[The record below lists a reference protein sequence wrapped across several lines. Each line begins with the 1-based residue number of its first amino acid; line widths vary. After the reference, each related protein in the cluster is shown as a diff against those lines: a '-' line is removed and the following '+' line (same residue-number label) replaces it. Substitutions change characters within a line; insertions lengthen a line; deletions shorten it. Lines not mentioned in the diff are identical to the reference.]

1 MNVVLL
7 QLPVQSHDYAY
18 PMENM
23 ALGAAYLKAYAE
35 SMLPDV
41 RIVLGPKGLVNYGG
55 DAALEAWILAQQPD
69 LVGFSC
75 YVWNVERSLAMAR
88 RLRARCPEARIVVG
102 GPEVTPENDFL
113 KATGGFDLG
122 IVGEG
127 EETFAALVAAL
138 SKGHSTL
145 KNLPGLLL
153 PSSTGWHFTEPR
165 PPIPHL
171 DTIPS
176 PYLSGALGPSDAGT
190 MLLETVR
197 GCPNRCTYCYYH
209 KRFPR
214 VRNFSLSRLRQ
225 ELLWAAH
232 HGVSEIYFVDPCFT
246 RRKDLAALLEAIED
260 ARRLRDFTFQCEC
273 TAEDITPALAHA
285 LARAGLSQVEVGL
298 QTINPKA
305 LARIRR
311 HFDRN
316 RFVAGIRALRNAG
329 IRVMVDIMVALPEDS
344 LADVKRSLDFV
355 VDHDLY
361 DELSVYTLSLLP
373 GTELRRHAATLE
385 LHYRPEP
392 PYHVIRTP
400 HMSPEDIRRAYEYA
414 ETASG
419 VDFFPPERPSFVDS
433 PQVRHHGSFV
443 VAFPV
448 EKTLDL
454 FDEHRATG
462 ENSTHGGD
470 ASVGQA
476 LAVYVSQDTAL
487 HLQDPAV
494 IKVFLSIFEKNPWTL
509 LSLVIT
515 PKDGHFPW
523 RAVFDVAQR
532 VLVFRDHVMDREVFS
547 TLDPVK
553 SVQILALLPV
563 NASQR
568 LLARFPVIEFA
579 NLQEP
584 LSSSPSTAH
593 QAWVGLPEQ
602 ASPEEEAVW
611 MDTLWPLFPPHITH
625 VRLGDGEIFS

>member
-23 ALGAAYLKAYAE
+23 TLGAGYLKAYAE
-35 SMLPDV
+35 SVVSDV
-41 RIVLGPKGLVNYGG
+41 RIVLGPKDLVNYGG
-55 DAALEAWILAQQPD
+55 DAALEAWIVAQQPD

-75 YVWNVERSLAMAR
+75 YVWNVERSLALAQ
-88 RLRARCPEARIVVG
+88 RLRARCPHVRILVG

-113 KATGGFDLG
+113 MAFGGFDVG
-122 IVGEG
+122 IIGEG
-127 EETFAALVAAL
+127 EQTFATLLSAL
-138 SKGHSTL
+138 SKGFSTL
-145 KNLPGLLL
+145 KSIPGLLV
-153 PSSTGWHFTEPR
+153 PSSTGWHVTQPR
-165 PPIPHL
+165 PPIHSL
-171 DTIPS
+171 DAVPS
-176 PYLSGALGPSDAGT
+176 PYLSGALFPSDAGT

-214 VRNFSLSRLRQ
+214 VRHFSLNRLRQ

-246 RRKDLAALLEAIED
+246 RRKDLAALLKAIEE
-260 ARRLRDFTFQCEC
+260 ARRLHDFTFQCEA
-273 TAEDITPALAHA
+273 TAEDVSPALAQA

-311 HFDRN
+311 PFDRN
-316 RFVAGIRALRNAG
+316 RFVAGIRALRDVG

-344 LADVKRSLDFV
+344 FDDVKRSLDFV
-355 VDHDLY
+355 VDQALY

-373 GTELRRHAATLE
+373 GTELRRQAASLG
-385 LHYRPEP
+385 LLYDAKP

-400 HMSPEDIRRAYEYA
+400 HMRPDDIRRAYEYA
-414 ETASG
+414 QAASG
-419 VDFFPPERPSFVDS
+419 VDFFPPEPPLFLDP
-433 PQVRHHGSFV
+433 PQVRHHGSLV

-454 FDEHRATG
+454 FSGHCAAT
-462 ENSTHGGD
+462 EDSTRNGD

-476 LAVYVSQDTAL
+476 LTVYVSQDTVH
-487 HLQDPAV
+487 HLENPAV
-494 IKVFLSIFEKNPWTL
+494 MSVLLKIFEKNPWSL

-515 PKDGHFPW
+515 LRDRHFPW
-523 RAVFDVAQR
+523 PAVFKAAQR
-532 VLVFRDHVMDREVFS
+532 VLAARDHVMDREVFS
-547 TLDPVK
+547 TLDPVR

-563 NASQR
+563 RGSQR
-568 LLARFPVIEFA
+568 LLARFPVIDAAKLE
-579 NLQEP
+579 EP
-584 LSSSPSTAH
+584 PALSPSTAH
-593 QAWVGLPEQ
+593 QAWVGLPMQ
-602 ASPEEEAVW
+602 ASLHEEALW
-611 MDTLWPLFPPHITH
+611 MEALWALFPPHIVH